1 MEIYE
6 LRAYIGVTK
15 TLYLVVFTNMK
26 AARKEVE
33 KLRNIYTKNE
43 INLFG
48 KISVLSPCA
57 DRYEPIAEETLY
69 FNATKGPA
77 KEIN

>member
-1 MEIYE
+1 MKIYE

-15 TLYLVVFTNMK
+15 TLYLVMFTNLE
-26 AARKEVE
+26 AAQKEVE

-43 INLFG
+43 IDLFG
-48 KISVLSPCA
+48 KISVLSPSNG
-57 DRYEPIAEETLY
+57 RFEPIAEETLY
-69 FNATKGPA
+69 FNTTEGPA